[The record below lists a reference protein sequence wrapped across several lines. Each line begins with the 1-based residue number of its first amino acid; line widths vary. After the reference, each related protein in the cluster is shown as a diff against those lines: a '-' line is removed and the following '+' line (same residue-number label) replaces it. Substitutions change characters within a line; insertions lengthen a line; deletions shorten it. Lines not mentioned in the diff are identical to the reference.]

1 MSASL
6 DAYFRSR
13 ARAERAL
20 AQEQAVQREVDRA
33 KGELALGL
41 RPRVTSKVAKRL
53 LLGGSWAH
61 NGRILKVASVR
72 SLGCGVHEV
81 SL

>member
-1 MSASL
+1 MSANMGMHS
-6 DAYFRSR
+6 ARCH
-13 ARAERAL
+13 RAERAL
-20 AQEQAVQREVDRA
+20 AQEQADQREVDRA

-41 RPRVTSKVAKRL
+41 RPRVASKIAKRL
-53 LLGGSWAH
+53 LLGGSWAL